1 MTFGKRLRELR
12 EERGLKQ
19 HEIADIL
26 GVGRP
31 TIAGYETKGK
41 QADHDKLKMLADCF
55 NVSIDYLLSR
65 TDVKNPD
72 DHEIETKSSC
82 NLDVTGLP
90 DEAIEEIEKYIE
102 LIKLKYKQDDSHEK

>member
-1 MTFGKRLRELR
+1 MTFGERLKELR
-12 EERGLKQ
+12 EDKGLKQ

-41 QADHDKLKMLADCF
+41 QADHDKLKILADYF
-55 NVSIDYLLSR
+55 NVSIDYLLGR

-72 DHEIETKSSC
+72 NHKIETKSSR
-82 NLDVTGLP
+82 NLNLSGLP
-90 DEAIEEIEKYIE
+90 NEAIEEVEKYIE
-102 LIKLKYKQDDSHEK
+102 LIKLKYRQDDKHKK

>member
-41 QADHDKLKMLADCF
+41 QADHDKLKILANFF
-55 NVSIDYLLSR
+55 NVSIDYLLGR

-72 DHEIETKSSC
+72 NYKTETIPFH
-82 NLDVTGLP
+82 NVDLNGLP
-90 DEAIEEIEKYIE
+90 GEAIEEVEKYIE
-102 LIKLKYKQDDSHEK
+102 LIKLKYTQNKNPKK